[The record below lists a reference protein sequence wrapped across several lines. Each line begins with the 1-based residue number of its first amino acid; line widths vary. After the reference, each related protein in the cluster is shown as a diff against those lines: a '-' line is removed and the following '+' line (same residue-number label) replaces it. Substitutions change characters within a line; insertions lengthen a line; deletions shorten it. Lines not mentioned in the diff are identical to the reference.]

1 MADSSHIKESE
12 VVPLHEDS
20 EELSPATL
28 HLVNMAGSSD
38 DTENFVFSEEGDDSM
53 RKRPKS
59 KMKHSK
65 TCGVCGDRALGYNFN
80 AVTCESCK
88 AFFRRNAFK
97 DTQIKCL
104 FKGNCVIDLR
114 TRRFCP
120 ACRIKKCF
128 EIGMKRDM
136 ILDDGE
142 RKARMAKVLHNRAK
156 KGQNP
161 ITTTGIKEEPIDH
174 DEFRV
179 ESSNISSPS
188 CSESVQS
195 PSATSST
202 ANCSDKLFQQI
213 LQDRF
218 PTDPGMYRQLTEP
231 DRLLLNDIA
240 VCYETTVAALPDMDF
255 CQPENYQN
263 ANDLVNN
270 SEMCVRQLIKFVK
283 RLDDFRSLCQEDQ
296 IAALKSA
303 IMKSLL
309 LRSVAFYIMEKD
321 AWLTQKGEIP
331 TSILREA
338 TGFNFLHD
346 LHVGYC
352 RTLKSIILNNFT
364 LYALLQVLMIF
375 HPDGN
380 NLLDRELMSNLQDKY
395 INLLKHYLESEY
407 SFEFAQEYFVAILGK
422 MSELKTLSD
431 HHSRILLQV
440 NPNQIE
446 PLMLEVLN
454 LK

>member
-1 MADSSHIKESE
+1 
-12 VVPLHEDS
+12 
-20 EELSPATL
+20 
-28 HLVNMAGSSD
+28 
-38 DTENFVFSEEGDDSM
+38 
-53 RKRPKS
+53 
-59 KMKHSK
+59 
-65 TCGVCGDRALGYNFN
+65 
-80 AVTCESCK
+80 
-88 AFFRRNAFK
+88 
-97 DTQIKCL
+97 
-104 FKGNCVIDLR
+104 
-114 TRRFCP
+114 
-120 ACRIKKCF
+120 
-128 EIGMKRDM
+128 
-136 ILDDGE
+136 
-142 RKARMAKVLHNRAK
+142 MAKVLHNRAK

-364 LYALLQVLMIF
+364 LYALLQVCAK
-375 HPDGN
+375 GSKQE
-380 NLLDRELMSNLQDKY
+380 RER
-395 INLLKHYLESEY
+395 E
-407 SFEFAQEYFVAILGK
+407 
-422 MSELKTLSD
+422 
-431 HHSRILLQV
+431 
-440 NPNQIE
+440 
-446 PLMLEVLN
+446 
-454 LK
+454 